1 MNLLRRTAQ
10 PNLDLLVDLRFR
22 FAFSLLGITVATATA
37 HDICNGKNV
46 TKSFAIQLL
55 HCFSA
60 KRNCATLFSAEE
72 SKDSLSCVH
81 GIRVLS
87 ICWIVLIHVGGAFT
101 VLRLVYNRQMVI
113 EVITVTNIEKVN
125 S

>member
-1 MNLLRRTAQ
+1 M
-10 PNLDLLVDLRFR
+10 
-22 FAFSLLGITVATATA
+22 
-37 HDICNGKNV
+37 
-46 TKSFAIQLL
+46 
-55 HCFSA
+55 
-60 KRNCATLFSAEE
+60 FSAEE

-101 VLRLVYNRQMVI
+101 VLRLIYNRQMVI